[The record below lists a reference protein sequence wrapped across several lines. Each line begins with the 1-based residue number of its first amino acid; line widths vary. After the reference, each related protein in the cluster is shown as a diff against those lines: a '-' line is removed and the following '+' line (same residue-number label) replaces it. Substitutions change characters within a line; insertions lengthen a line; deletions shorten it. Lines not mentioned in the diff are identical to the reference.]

1 MDSGAMTE
9 SGLWQAGAF
18 VLGLLLGSFLNV
30 VIERLPRGESIVHP
44 PSRCPRCKNRIRPWD
59 NVPLLSFLL
68 LRGRCRHCKKA
79 ISWRYPLVELL
90 SGLLLWLLVRRVDD
104 PVLLVPQAVFL
115 LSLLAVAWIDLDT
128 RTIPDV
134 VTIPGVGLGLA
145 ASLFGPPG
153 LAGAALGALSGGVS
167 LWLVGALYEKATGV
181 AGMGGG
187 DVKLAAMMGAFLG
200 VGGVFG
206 AIFLASLAGSVFG
219 ILLIARGK
227 GSRRTAIPFGTFLAP
242 AAIALCLYGEPLFR
256 FYQSFLH

>member
-1 MDSGAMTE
+1 MESGAIIQM
-9 SGLWQAGAF
+9 GAF
-18 VLGLLLGSFLNV
+18 VLGLVLGSFLNV
-30 VIERLPRGESIVHP
+30 VIARLPRGESIVHP
-44 PSRCPRCKNRIRPWD
+44 PSRCPRCKKRIPAWD
-59 NVPLLSFLL
+59 NIPVLSFVL

-79 ISWRYPLVELL
+79 ISWRYPIVELL

-104 PVLLVPQAVFL
+104 PIVLVRSDELMA
-115 LSLLAVAWIDLDT
+115 AYG

-206 AIFLASLAGSVFG
+206 AIFLASLAGSIFG
-219 ILLIARGK
+219 MLLIARGK

-256 FYQSFLH
+256 FYRSFLH